1 MGMDPEYSLQDV
13 VWCHLCETL
22 VPSVNCDI
30 CNIHLCTTCEAEHL
44 KDESTKHKVV
54 PFKKLEYTPK
64 CQKHLSKICK
74 LYCVRCDIP
83 ICTLCVSFKEHDCH
97 DVLDILNGMESKRN
111 VLQKDLLELENFI
124 YPKYEKIAYDIPLHK
139 INLNIN
145 SKKLI
150 SAINKHE
157 EELHREIDAIT
168 QTLRSDLDEMDS
180 KILADLNRH
189 EDEITRTISEITQR
203 IADLK
208 NLLNSKDISL
218 CFAYKSRNAEM
229 LELNPKLTLV
239 FPNFPIIH

>member
-1 MGMDPEYSLQDV
+1 
-13 VWCHLCETL
+13 
-22 VPSVNCDI
+22 
-30 CNIHLCTTCEAEHL
+30 
-44 KDESTKHKVV
+44 
-54 PFKKLEYTPK
+54 
-64 CQKHLSKICK
+64 
-74 LYCVRCDIP
+74 
-83 ICTLCVSFKEHDCH
+83 
-97 DVLDILNGMESKRN
+97 MESKRN

-139 INLNIN
+139 IDLNIN
-145 SKKLI
+145 SKNLI
-150 SAINKHE
+150 TAINKHE

-218 CFAYKSRNAEM
+218 CFAYKSRNAEI
-229 LELNPKLTLV
+229 LELNPKLTLA
-239 FPNFPIIH
+239 FPNFAHYTLNKHKYINSLFLC